1 VLKLLSRAACELI
14 SHELLKRNAVAGDRD
29 YFGRRKMR
37 LDGRGTVGLTAR
49 MGKSSA
55 KRRSIA
61 VSPAGGD
68 DESARGRLLN
78 AATRLFCKN
87 GINATGIDAII
98 NEAGTAKTT
107 LYKLFGS
114 KTNLVHVVLETEGK
128 QWREWFVDALESGG
142 GDAQTKL
149 KRIFPALKDWFGQER
164 FYGCPFINAVGEH
177 DKDQKQLR
185 AIAMRHKKV
194 VLAYIEKLASEM
206 GAAEPEVLAHQLA
219 LLMDGAIVAAM
230 VSRNPGVADTAAL
243 AAGSLFVPSKLKKP
257 KRTSST
263 PPQLMA
269 V

>member
-1 VLKLLSRAACELI
+1 
-14 SHELLKRNAVAGDRD
+14 
-29 YFGRRKMR
+29 
-37 LDGRGTVGLTAR
+37 
-49 MGKSSA
+49 MGKASSK
-55 KRRSIA
+55 KRSVA
-61 VSPAGGD
+61 ASHAGD
-68 DESARGRLLN
+68 DESARGRLLS
-78 AATRLFCKN
+78 AATHLFCKN

-128 QWREWFVDALESGG
+128 QWREWFIAAIETGG
-142 GDAQTKL
+142 GSAQTKL
-149 KRIFPALKDWFGQER
+149 ARIFPALKHWFRQER

-194 VLAYIEKLASEM
+194 VLAHIEKLAGEM

-230 VSRNPGVADTAAL
+230 VSRDPGVADTAGL
-243 AAGSLFVPSKLKKP
+243 AAGSLFAPSKLKKQRRASAAP
-257 KRTSST
+257 A
-263 PPQLMA
+263 QLMA

>member
-1 VLKLLSRAACELI
+1 
-14 SHELLKRNAVAGDRD
+14 
-29 YFGRRKMR
+29 
-37 LDGRGTVGLTAR
+37 
-49 MGKSSA
+49 MGKSSSK
-55 KRRSIA
+55 KRSVA
-61 VSPAGGD
+61 LSLAGGD
-68 DESARGRLLN
+68 DETARGRLLT

-128 QWREWFVDALESGG
+128 QWRDWFIDAIESGG
-142 GDAQTKL
+142 GSAEKKL
-149 KRIFPALKDWFGQER
+149 ARIFPSLKDWFGQER

-185 AIAMRHKKV
+185 AIAIRHKKV
-194 VLAYIEKLASEM
+194 VLSYIEKLASDM
-206 GAAEPEVLAHQLA
+206 GAAEPVVLAHQLA

-230 VSRNPGVADTAAL
+230 VTRDPGVADTAGLVAS
-243 AAGSLFVPSKLKKP
+243 SLFGPSKLKKP
-257 KRTSST
+257 KRAGHASAE
-263 PPQLMA
+263 LMA